1 VAAAEV
7 CQILLKSTVLSLR
20 QPAKVHYLFVS
31 FLPVQGEDIF
41 PIPGTKRLNYLEE
54 NVAAFNI
61 KLTAEDKQQ
70 LEAVFAADQVTS
82 CMLQHIRHTP
92 PVVKCHSW
100 IFCAVVS
107 KMQRR
112 DPESS
117 ANSIKEDMRQAV
129 CLTRCCFCAVHVHS
143 SPTFC
148 AVCVCSCSSTVGCML
163 SHASSI
169 FEHVQSKEWLVG
181 FWLIRI

>member
-1 VAAAEV
+1 MAAAEV

-107 KMQRR
+107 K
-112 DPESS
+112 
-117 ANSIKEDMRQAV
+117 
-129 CLTRCCFCAVHVHS
+129 
-143 SPTFC
+143 
-148 AVCVCSCSSTVGCML
+148 
-163 SHASSI
+163 
-169 FEHVQSKEWLVG
+169 SKEETLRVLPIPSRKTCGRLSVLPAAAFVLSMYTALPLSVLYVSVHAAVQWDAC
-181 FWLIRI
+181 